1 MNPFSAVDDFEALR
15 TAALADA
22 AVYGRF
28 VRRLRGAK
36 QASATE
42 GKLELPDRVERMI
55 DLAIASGPAVLLV
68 GPPGTGKTQ
77 ALREAMERIDSDPEA
92 HGFDAA
98 GVDANWVTPEEEWT
112 FETLVLGETV
122 VDGAIV
128 SVEGVLLESLREGKW
143 LVLDEANR
151 ADMDRILG
159 GVLTWLSGRRV
170 RVGDLKTADNASRP
184 VFLDWASTERSYRD
198 EDGQTD
204 EIVYYAGT
212 DWRMLGTY
220 NAVDAQR
227 VFRMGQALTRR
238 FLHVPIPPI
247 DDASFQ
253 RLVGSRMP
261 NSELGR
267 WIARAVGALYAAHMS
282 TTDAEVGPAL
292 FLNIPRYL
300 LAAANTVESEP
311 PVAADSSEEEA
322 VEDPAPPLPDSLL
335 DELLGEAYLVSVGS
349 FVAKLDPE
357 LLDGLGAEIVA
368 RGALTQVT
376 WAWIVSELQWMRA

>member
-1 MNPFSAVDDFEALR
+1 MNPFSSVDDFEALR

-22 AVYGRF
+22 EVYGRF

-36 QASATE
+36 QAATTE

-55 DLAIASGPAVLLV
+55 DLSVATGPAVLLV

-92 HGFDAA
+92 YGFDAA

-128 SVEGVLLESLREGKW
+128 STEGVLLESLREGKW

-151 ADMDRILG
+151 ADMDRIFG

-170 RVGDLKTADNASRP
+170 RVGDLKIAGVGSRP

-198 EDGQTD
+198 EDAQTG

-247 DDASFQ
+247 DEASFQ
-253 RLVGSRMP
+253 RLLRSRLP
-261 NSELGR
+261 ESELGR
-267 WIARAVGALYAAHMS
+267 WISRAVSALYAAHLS
-282 TTDAEVGPAL
+282 TTDAQVGPAL
-292 FLNIPRYL
+292 LLNIPRYL
-300 LAAANTVESEP
+300 IAAAGAVESELDAP
-311 PVAADSSEEEA
+311 TDPSDGEVSGDS
-322 VEDPAPPLPDSLL
+322 VPILPDALL

-349 FVAKLDPE
+349 FVAKFDSE
-357 LLDGLGAEIVA
+357 LLEALGAEVVA
-368 RGALTQVT
+368 RGALSQAT
-376 WAWIVSELQWMRA
+376 WAWIISELQWMRA

>member
-1 MNPFSAVDDFEALR
+1 MNPFSSVDDFEALR

-22 AVYGRF
+22 EVYGRF

-36 QASATE
+36 QASTTE
-42 GKLELPDRVERMI
+42 GKLELPGRVERMI
-55 DLAIASGPAVLLV
+55 DLSVATGPAVLLV

-92 HGFDAA
+92 YGFDAA

-122 VDGAIV
+122 VDGALV
-128 SVEGVLLESLREGKW
+128 STEGVLLESLREGKW

-151 ADMDRILG
+151 ADMDRIFG

-170 RVGDLKTADNASRP
+170 RVGDLKIAGSSSRP

-198 EDGQTD
+198 EDAQTG

-247 DDASFQ
+247 GEASFQ
-253 RLVGSRMP
+253 RLLGSRLLE
-261 NSELGR
+261 SELGR
-267 WIARAVGALYAAHMS
+267 WVSRSVSALYAAHLS
-282 TTDAEVGPAL
+282 TTDAQVGPAL

-300 LAAANTVESEP
+300 IAAAGNVESEL
-311 PVAADSSEEEA
+311 D
-322 VEDPAPPLPDSLL
+322 APPGPSVGEVSSDSLPVLPDVLL

-349 FVAKLDPE
+349 FVAKFDSE
-357 LLDGLGAEIVA
+357 LLEALGAEVVA
-368 RGALTQVT
+368 RGALSQAT
-376 WAWIVSELQWMRA
+376 WAWIIGELQWMRA